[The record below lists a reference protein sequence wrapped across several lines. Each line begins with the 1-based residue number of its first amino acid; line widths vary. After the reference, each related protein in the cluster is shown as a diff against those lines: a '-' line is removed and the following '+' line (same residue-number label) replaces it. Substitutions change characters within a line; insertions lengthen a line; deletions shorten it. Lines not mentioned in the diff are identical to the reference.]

1 MNSTLKSFARL
12 RAQHILYAD
21 RAIIVVNKPHGLICQ
36 SDKSFQEVG
45 VASMYFKVNHDT
57 EHLEAYRTS

>member
-1 MNSTLKSFARL
+1 MNSTLKNFARL

-21 RAIIVVNKPHGLICQ
+21 RAIVVVNKPHGLICQ

-45 VASMYFKVNHDT
+45 AALMYCQVT
-57 EHLEAYRTS
+57 SEHLEAYRTS